1 MFYATYSD
9 EEEAA
14 IRQGIDAIRAYFSQA
29 DEQKKKNLLFCLDRF
44 LDPWFGYDL
53 PYASEIFRFL
63 EEIVITAGES
73 LAVAEDAMG
82 LLHDYGHTSG
92 ILEEHLDCVP
102 PSLQFDAK
110 TCIAETKGG
119 IVYMGFDLNDLDKY
133 FVKSDLIPA
142 IAVDVNTKKVLMLAY
157 MNKESLRKTLETG
170 YTWYWSRSRQELWNK
185 GATSGH
191 LQKVV
196 SIFADCDDDTLLLNV
211 EQTGNACHTGS
222 YSCFFKQIYGEPEI
236 Q

>member
-1 MFYATYSD
+1 MFYASYSD
-9 EEEAA
+9 AEETV
-14 IRQGIDAIRAYFSQA
+14 IRQGIDAIRAHFRNA
-29 DEQKKKNLLFCLDRF
+29 DGQGKKNLLLCLDKY
-44 LDPWFGYDL
+44 LDPWFGYELSCAD
-53 PYASEIFRFL
+53 EIFRFL
-63 EEIVITAGES
+63 EEVVISGES
-73 LAVAEDAMG
+73 IDITDDA
-82 LLHDYGHTSG
+82 LNLISSYGHTTD
-92 ILEEHLDCVP
+92 ILEENLDHVP
-102 PSLQFDAK
+102 ESLQFDAK
-110 TCIAETKGG
+110 CAIAQSKG
-119 IVYMGFDLNDLDKY
+119 VCYMGFDLNDLDKY

-142 IAVDVNTKKVLMLAY
+142 IAVDVKTKQVLMLAY

-222 YSCFFKQIYGEPEI
+222 YTCFFKQIYGEPEVK
-236 Q
+236 